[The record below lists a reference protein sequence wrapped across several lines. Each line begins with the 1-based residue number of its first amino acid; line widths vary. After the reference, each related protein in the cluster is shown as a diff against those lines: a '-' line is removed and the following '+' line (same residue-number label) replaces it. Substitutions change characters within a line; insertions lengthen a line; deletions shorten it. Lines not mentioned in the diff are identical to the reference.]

1 MERLQKVIAN
11 AGVCSRR
18 KAEELIK
25 EGKVKVNGNIVTE
38 LGIKVSDSDSINV
51 AGTKLKGQKSQ
62 KKHYYLMFKPKSV
75 ISSTSDEH
83 DRLTVVDLI
92 EEKNTR
98 VYPVGRL
105 DFDTTGLILLTN
117 DGEFANK
124 MMHPSSKIPKTYIVY
139 ADGVIDNEQ
148 KKLLENGVVF
158 DGRKSAKAKVKV
170 MDKDFKHSNCKVSLT
185 IIEGRNHQVKK
196 MFDAVG
202 LHVRKLHRASYGHLN
217 LNGLV
222 PGQYRKL
229 KFNEVQELLELA
241 EFGYLDY

>member
-1 MERLQKVIAN
+1 MERLQKVIAH
-11 AGVCSRR
+11 AGICSRR

-25 EGKVKVNGNIVTE
+25 EGKVKVNGNVVKE
-38 LGIKVSDSDSINV
+38 LGVKVSDSDSIIV
-51 AGTKLKGQKSQ
+51 DGTKLKSQ
-62 KKHYYLMFKPKSV
+62 KKHYYLLFKPKSI
-75 ISSTSDEH
+75 ISSTADEH
-83 DRLTVVDLI
+83 GRMTVVDLI
-92 EEKNTR
+92 DDKSSR
-98 VYPVGRL
+98 VYPIGRL
-105 DFDTTGLILLTN
+105 DYDTTGLILMTN

-148 KKLLENGVVF
+148 KKLLETGVVF

-170 MDKDFKHSNCKVSLT
+170 MDKDFKHNNCKVSLT

-196 MFDAVG
+196 MFAAVG
-202 LHVRKLHRASYGHLN
+202 LHVRKLHRANYGHLN

-229 KFNEVQELLELA
+229 KYNEIQELLELA